1 MSKENKYEKANG
13 IDLIDYRN
21 YLLSL
26 SSEIANELYLIQ
38 EVLDKRVLKNI
49 DKEQV
54 AEHIIPQEYF
64 KTRKK
69 EIGK

>member
-1 MSKENKYEKANG
+1 MNKENKYEKANG

-38 EVLDKRVLKNI
+38 EVLDKRIIKNI
-49 DKEQV
+49 DKQ
-54 AEHIIPQEYF
+54 QD
-64 KTRKK
+64 KQQKKRKK
-69 EIGK
+69 